1 MIETMKQP
9 CEPEHDFALIVDG
22 VKALTQSVEDSL
34 FEAGCD
40 DGVETGVDFLRAKT
54 YATIT
59 RSSANRR
66 EPRKV

>member
-59 RSSANRR
+59 RSDTN
-66 EPRKV
+66 